1 MKLTESRLRQ
11 IINQEARRMM
21 SETKYGMHNMPG
33 SGDHEPE
40 ESESQDGD
48 MTCLKCT
55 RQHGRIVVD
64 EAGPRNDDAEA
75 VQGMLDNY
83 DPDSPRDR
91 RDLRDLLNDI
101 GIERVKCDGKTMF
114 IDDFIDSL

>member
-1 MKLTESRLRQ
+1 MSIRLTESRLRQ
-11 IINQEARRMM
+11 IIREEARRTL
-21 SETKYGMHNMPG
+21 SESWRDMPG
-33 SGDHEPE
+33 PGDFSPKEG
-40 ESESQDGD
+40 ESLDGD
-48 MTCLKCT
+48 TTCLKCT

-64 EAGPRNDDAEA
+64 EAGPRDDDAEA
-75 VQGMLDNY
+75 VQDMLDGF
-83 DPDSPRDR
+83 DPESPRDR

>member
-33 SGDHEPE
+33 PGDFSPDEA
-40 ESESQDGD
+40 ESQDGD

-75 VQGMLDNY
+75 VQDMLDNY
-83 DPDSPRDR
+83 DPDSAE
-91 RDLRDLLNDI
+91 DLMDLLNEI
-101 GIERVKCDGKTMF
+101 GIEEVECDGETMS
-114 IDDFIDSL
+114 IDEFIDSL

>member
-33 SGDHEPE
+33 PGDFDPE

-75 VQGMLDNY
+75 VQDMLDNY
-83 DPDSPRDR
+83 DPDSAE
-91 RDLRDLLNDI
+91 DLMDLLNEI
-101 GIERVKCDGKTMF
+101 GIEEVECDGETMS
-114 IDDFIDSL
+114 IDEFIDSL